1 MSSAG
6 HKEALKLR
14 RHLLPKSRF
23 PTALLLATTLAAAAV
38 HAGVYRVTCKGIHK
52 LSSVTTGDS
61 CAESAM
67 LDGAH
72 GRFLPSLSEAHADL
86 GRGLLAATAGGG
98 AIRDVGYGGRDSTS
112 VIIEQLRLSGAWR
125 GEMPVEITM
134 RLRYRFGGE
143 GESRLIALLRGSAP
157 RAGRAGHQAAVL
169 IRYTGLGGAVVI
181 AGETRG
187 HFEQPAEGRV
197 ADRAMVELRVIRRVA
212 ATDPEVEVRAD
223 LAVHALPN
231 LGSFEESLSSLVHA
245 QGEIV
250 LAAPCP
256 FRIEAPTHASAWETE
271 VAGAE
276 SVDAATTG
284 TVVMNVEGGGAGG
297 RERGFRC

>member
-1 MSSAG
+1 
-6 HKEALKLR
+6 
-14 RHLLPKSRF
+14 
-23 PTALLLATTLAAAAV
+23 
-38 HAGVYRVTCKGIHK
+38 
-52 LSSVTTGDS
+52 
-61 CAESAM
+61 
-67 LDGAH
+67 
-72 GRFLPSLSEAHADL
+72 
-86 GRGLLAATAGGG
+86 
-98 AIRDVGYGGRDSTS
+98 
-112 VIIEQLRLSGAWR
+112 
-125 GEMPVEITM
+125 
-134 RLRYRFGGE
+134 
-143 GESRLIALLRGSAP
+143 
-157 RAGRAGHQAAVL
+157 
-169 IRYTGLGGAVVI
+169 
-181 AGETRG
+181 
-187 HFEQPAEGRV
+187 
-197 ADRAMVELRVIRRVA
+197 MVELRVIRRVA